1 MKESSEIL
9 AKIRFFAGVKTD
21 KELSEKFDI
30 NYGTLDSWKNRNKI
44 PAKRLLEFS
53 KKLGVSMDILVSGDI
68 KGGNNVIFKG
78 DGNVINQ
85 RPSVAPDEIASEFL
99 ELYALY
105 RTPKIESELLNLL
118 DKLKKIKEADA

>member
-1 MKESSEIL
+1 
-9 AKIRFFAGVKTD
+9 
-21 KELSEKFDI
+21 
-30 NYGTLDSWKNRNKI
+30 
-44 PAKRLLEFS
+44 
-53 KKLGVSMDILVSGDI
+53 MDILVSGDI
-68 KGGNNVIFKG
+68 NGGNNVIFKG

>member
-68 KGGNNVIFKG
+68 KGDNNVIFKG

-105 RTPKIESELLNLL
+105 RTPKIEAELLNLL
-118 DKLKKIKEADA
+118 QKLRKIKEADA